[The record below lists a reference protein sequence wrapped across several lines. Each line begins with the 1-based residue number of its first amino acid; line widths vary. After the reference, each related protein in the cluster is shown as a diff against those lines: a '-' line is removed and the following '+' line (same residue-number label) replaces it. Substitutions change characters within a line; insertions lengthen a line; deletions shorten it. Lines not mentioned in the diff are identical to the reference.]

1 MSQPLVTDSTALR
14 LAKRSG
20 TSPDLWLNGQLA
32 LGLYRPINDE
42 KETEKLGRVFNLT
55 TKGQWLRWS
64 ASQGS

>member
-1 MSQPLVTDSTALR
+1 MPMVSWSNCTANRCTALR

-42 KETEKLGRVFNLT
+42 KETEKLE
-55 TKGQWLRWS
+55 
-64 ASQGS
+64 

>member
-14 LAKRSG
+14 LAKWSG

-42 KETEKLGRVFNLT
+42 KETGKREQIDPFPC
-55 TKGQWLRWS
+55 
-64 ASQGS
+64 

>member
-1 MSQPLVTDSTALR
+1 MSQPLVTHSTALR

-42 KETEKLGRVFNLT
+42 KKTGKLEQIEPFPC
-55 TKGQWLRWS
+55 
-64 ASQGS
+64 